1 MLDESIRED
10 RRRLAARYVNNPDA
24 YVSTIR
30 LEPGASGQLQVVITV
45 EMVNLF

>member
-1 MLDESIRED
+1 MLDASIRE
-10 RRRLAARYVNNPDA
+10 RLAERYLNNPDA

-45 EMVNLF
+45 EIINLL